1 MPGQLNADLIYVGSP
16 DRVTGAIM
24 SAAKGTALPTDAS
37 SAPTGPYA
45 DSGYI
50 SEDGCTLSDA
60 QTWVDI
66 KDWGGDTVR
75 RIKSE
80 SQVTIAFSFLEIN
93 DRSAKAAFGD
103 NNVTATGGELEIHLN
118 VQEPPRKVWIINMLD
133 GDRYLRITVADGQ
146 ITDRGDLTFTRSGA
160 ILIPVTL
167 TCYPDA
173 NGDAC
178 IIYAEGPAGAG
189 AATGATAGTPGTWTP
204 GGSTPPANAA
214 GATSAGVTASPA
226 TAWTTGQYVQG
237 STAGTS
243 GEMYWNGTAWTAGK
257 AA

>member
-1 MPGQLNADLIYVGSP
+1 
-16 DRVTGAIM
+16 
-24 SAAKGTALPTDAS
+24 
-37 SAPTGPYA
+37 
-45 DSGYI
+45 
-50 SEDGCTLSDA
+50 
-60 QTWVDI
+60 
-66 KDWGGDTVR
+66 VR

-93 DRSAKAAFGD
+93 DRSAKSAFGD
-103 NNVTATGGELEIHLN
+103 DNVTGTGGSLSIKLN
-118 VQEPPRKVWIINMLD
+118 VKEPPRKAWVINMLD

-146 ITDRGDLTFTRSGA
+146 ITDRGDLTFTRAGA

-173 NGDAC
+173 NGDAA
-178 IIYAEGPAGAG
+178 IIYAEGPAGAV
-189 AATGATAGTPGTWTP
+189 AATGATAGAPGTWTP
-204 GGSTPPANAA
+204 AGSNPPASAA
-214 GATSAGVTASPA
+214 TAGSVVASPT

-237 STAGTS
+237 STAGTG

>member
-1 MPGQLNADLIYVGSP
+1 MPGQLDADLIYVGSP
-16 DRVTGAIM
+16 DRTTGAIM
-24 SAAKGTALPTDAS
+24 SGPKGTVLPTDAS
-37 SAPTGPYA
+37 TAPDPA
-45 DSGYI
+45 LIDSGYI

-80 SQVTIAFSFLEIN
+80 SQVSIAFSFLEVN

-103 NNVTATGGELEIHLN
+103 DNVTGTGGTLAIKLN
-118 VQEPPRKVWIINMLD
+118 VKEPPRKAWLINMLD

-146 ITDRGDLTFTRSGA
+146 ITDRGDLTFTRAGA

-173 NGDAC
+173 NGDAA
-178 IIYAEGPAGAG
+178 IIYAEGPSGV
-189 AATGATAGTPGTWTP
+189 AATGASAGTPGSFTP
-204 GGSTPPANAA
+204 GGADAPANLAA
-214 GATSAGVTASPA
+214 LSGVTASPT
-226 TAWTTGQYVQG
+226 TAWTTGQYVALG
-237 STAGTS
+237 DASHAHWS
-243 GEMYWNGTAWTAGK
+243 GTAWATGD

>member
-24 SAAKGTALPTDAS
+24 NAGKGTTLPTDAS
-37 SAPTGPYA
+37 SAPVGSWE

-103 NNVTATGGELEIHLN
+103 QNVTVTGGEIAIKIN
-118 VQEPPRKVWIINMLD
+118 VQEPPRKAWIINMLD

-173 NGDAC
+173 NGDAVV
-178 IIYAEGPAGAG
+178 IYAEGPTGVV
-189 AATGATAGTPGTWTP
+189 ATGATAGTPGTFAP
-204 GGSTPPANAA
+204 AGADAPANLAA
-214 GATSAGVTASPA
+214 LGSVTAVPT
-226 TAWTTGQYVQG
+226 TAWTTGQHVVLG
-237 STAGTS
+237 DASHAH
-243 GEMYWNGTAWTAGK
+243 WNATAWVTGDAP
-257 AA
+257 

>member
-1 MPGQLNADLIYVGSP
+1 MPGQLNADLVYVGSP

-24 SAAKGTALPTDAS
+24 SAEKGTALPDDAS
-37 SAPTGPYA
+37 TAPAGA
-45 DSGYI
+45 WEDSGYI

-93 DRSAKAAFGD
+93 DRSAAAAFGD
-103 NNVTATGGELEIHLN
+103 DNVSVTGGAIQIKLN
-118 VQEPPRKVWIINMLD
+118 VNEPPRKAWVINMLD

-146 ITDRGDLTFTRSGA
+146 ITDRGDLTFTRQGA
-160 ILIPVTL
+160 IVIPVTL
-167 TCYPDA
+167 TCYPDE
-173 NGDAC
+173 NGDAA
-178 IIYAEGPAGAG
+178 IIYAEGPDGGGAA

-204 GGSTPPANAA
+204 GGATPPADAA
-214 GATSAGVTASPA
+214 GATSVVASPT

-237 STAGTS
+237 STGGTG
-243 GEMYWNGTAWTAGK
+243 GEMFWNGTAWTAGK
-257 AA
+257 AT